1 MKKFLKVILGAG
13 AIIGG
18 IAGVLYFIDKKKE
31 DDDFEEFNDEEFD
44 DIFEDEAEERDY
56 VTLDLEKEENASA
69 EPEPES

>member
-44 DIFEDEAEERDY
+44 DIFEDETEERDY
-56 VTLDLEKEENASA
+56 VTLDLEKEEDASA